1 MELQFLE
8 KTQTLVYMLIS
19 QTFYLEHIVK
29 HIIRSL
35 VTRASHIC
43 STDKLPSEIKTS
55 KRFASWNNFPIS
67 VASSIIIKTLNT
79 PSIVEDSRGANET
92 SNAVTICFRV
102 LYHKDKGVI
111 CKSQNGESGNG
122 MKGMMGMSGIRAGM
136 MGMRG
141 IRVGMQGIRVGMMGM
156 RGNQE
161 RNAGNRGGDQGDQ
174 GGNKENRVGNAGN
187 QGENPLIGVEM
198 MNKKCGEG

>member
-19 QTFYLEHIVK
+19 QTLYLEHIVK

-35 VTRASHIC
+35 LTRASHIC
-43 STDKLPSEIKTS
+43 STDKLPSEINTS

-67 VASSIIIKTLNT
+67 VVSSIIIKTLNT
-79 PSIVEDSRGANET
+79 PSIIEDYRGANET
-92 SNAVTICFRV
+92 NNAVTICFRV

-122 MKGMMGMSGIRAGM
+122 MKGMMGMSGIRVEM

-156 RGNQE
+156 RGI
-161 RNAGNRGGDQGDQ
+161 RKGMRAIGVGMWGI
-174 GGNKENRVGNAGN
+174 RVGTKR
-187 QGENPLIGVEM
+187 IGLGMREIKVRILL
-198 MNKKCGEG
+198 